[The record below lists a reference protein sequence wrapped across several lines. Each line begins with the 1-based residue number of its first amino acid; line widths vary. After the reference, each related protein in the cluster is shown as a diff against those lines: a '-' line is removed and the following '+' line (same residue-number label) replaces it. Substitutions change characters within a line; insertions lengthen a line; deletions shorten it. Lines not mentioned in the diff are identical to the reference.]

1 MHCKR
6 ACKHALHLSNTTCLY
21 HSLLLCFTCCN
32 AFSQI
37 TSEDPA
43 SIPKW
48 IEVDLTGVVAGDK
61 IDTSHFRL
69 PEGVELWKPE
79 RPFSNGKV
87 MGTVIGKQL
96 RFNCLYPFFYQLECV
111 AVRMLSESRRYVTT
125 RR

>member
-1 MHCKR
+1 MRFCTVLGNTDN
-6 ACKHALHLSNTTCLY
+6 AAANALY
-21 HSLLLCFTCCN
+21 FLLLL
-32 AFSQI
+32 QI

-61 IDTSHFRL
+61 IDTSYFRL

-87 MGTVIGKQL
+87 MGTIIGKL
-96 RFNCLYPFFYQLECV
+96 LLLNCLYLSMYGYPAVQSLVSSRQV
-111 AVRMLSESRRYVTT
+111 ALCDAAAVGY
-125 RR
+125 